1 MNNKSK
7 ILIVDDDVEYLKS
20 LTNVLKRDFSV
31 ITASS
36 FEESRELLSFS
47 PDLALFD
54 IRLDD
59 ADPNNREG
67 IEILKFV
74 RQEMPTIPVV
84 MMTAYGDIDIA
95 IEAMKLGAADFIQKT
110 KMDIREFRKAIQ
122 NVLERSRLER
132 KLSVLEEDLHRLDPW
147 DIVGDDP
154 KVLEIKKLVDMI
166 AKDGQTTV
174 LIRGET
180 GTGKELVARSIHEK
194 GIRERGSFVP
204 VAISAL
210 SPTVVESELFGHEK
224 GAFTSADRRKIGYIE
239 KANGGVLFLDEIGEL
254 SPEIQIKLLRFSDNR
269 TFSRMGSTDEIEVDL
284 QLITATNKDL
294 EKAVE
299 DGAFRADLYYRLKT
313 VQIFLPTLVER
324 MGDISELAHHFLS
337 FFRTQGRTRMEKI
350 SDSAMQ
356 LLKQYAWPG
365 NVRELKNCI
374 ERAIIFADRNG
385 HSQIMPDD
393 LPFEVGEPT
402 GKEYGIPAVNLPD
415 EGVNVSEELAR
426 VELTYIEKA
435 LKATNGKKTEAW
447 KLLGYNDRF
456 ALRRRIKILRRK
468 FPYLIKE
475 FVYLGEKT

>member
-1 MNNKSK
+1 MSSKSK
-7 ILIVDDDVEYLKS
+7 ILIVDDDIEYLKS
-20 LTNVLKRDFSV
+20 LARALKGDFSIV
-31 ITASS
+31 TASS
-36 FEESRELLSFS
+36 SSEAKELLLSN

-59 ADPNNREG
+59 VDINNREG
-67 IEILKFV
+67 VEVLKFV
-74 RQEMPTIPVV
+74 KREMPTIPVV
-84 MMTAYGDIDIA
+84 IMTAYGDIA
-95 IEAMKLGAADFIQKT
+95 LAVEAMKLGAADFVQKGDFSELKKT
-110 KMDIREFRKAIQ
+110 IR
-122 NVLERSRLER
+122 NVLERIKLER
-132 KLSVLEEDLHRLDPW
+132 KLSVLEEDLHRLEPW
-147 DIVGDDP
+147 EIVGDDP
-154 KVLEIKKLVDMI
+154 KILEIKKLVDTI

-299 DGAFRADLYYRLKT
+299 DGVFRADLYYRLKT

-324 MGDISELAHHFLS
+324 MGDIPELAHHFLS

-393 LPFEVGEPT
+393 LPFEVGEPS

-456 ALRRRIKILRRK
+456 ALRRRIKILLRK